1 MNQSKVALSLCIT
14 LGLAACGGGSSTNTS
29 GTNTSGTNTSKGVRF
44 NLEGAVSVVTAE
56 NSTSLSKSK
65 SLATTDSSPAATNLF
80 TMDAQGQFQAAL
92 ESPYQANVEFTVQ
105 SKDGKSLYVVMA
117 NDDWENQELI
127 GNTNCAIFKVD
138 ISDSGWS
145 CLVEGHMALKPDSYW
160 NEIKDGRFKPLQL
173 DKEGNVYF
181 LSRTFKI
188 DEFKNPTYDFSTPG
202 TIVKV
207 NPNDGTV
214 KHLTSD
220 KAAINSFLVT
230 QANSLIYRAEKLKFI
245 PNLTAEKLST
255 IELEESLWHQGSYTV
270 DDHNTVIYHDW
281 DPSNNKIQFAQPS
294 DKYLGGIEKR
304 SITSRQ
310 LKQVLMG
317 DDGFIYGIFNKT
329 KFNGDGDKLKYNQ
342 LQRIL
347 PYASEEIVSFRTP
360 SDSWWQNPKIQVTK
374 GHVYYIEEE
383 KNHNFGLRDVIGV
396 TRIADGKTVKLFG
409 GDWSTERYD
418 IESWKLVE
426 GILYFTGLDNVTS
439 EMVSGQLDT
448 TKLNLNESTSENKY
462 LTVNRTA
469 SVHGEILSFH
479 DMEVLRPVRPEK
491 SGENPKIVDFIISD
505 DDIYSSTIEFN
516 KWMDPSS
523 VGRELMVSETTG
535 TKGIEVDKVDTMVVW
550 LGRMAHLIYDTG
562 NNPEKQSAPLKFG
575 QSYRAFIGADA
586 RDSDGLSIKSAQPG
600 DADRTTDWVVR
611 NDSGMK
617 LSKAEYN
624 SAFSSNKLLK
634 FFIGTLRAKAFDS
647 ATSLNHKVEFTT
659 SVKNEF
665 RLELSNTQKPG
676 WRNTIQKL
684 SYKPL
689 HDRFEWSIGNNRVN
703 MSTLDG
709 RLMRVAVHLYEKDT
723 NIVFAVTL
731 TDDTGK
737 TQRFQNTMTKPN
749 SASYSFEYKSTVSD
763 FRGGIIDNFKVT
775 EKPGSIAE
783 NILVDEA
790 CDSALTISNGN
801 TYTFTSN
808 Q

>member
-1 MNQSKVALSLCIT
+1 M
-14 LGLAACGGGSSTNTS
+14 
-29 GTNTSGTNTSKGVRF
+29 
-44 NLEGAVSVVTAE
+44 
-56 NSTSLSKSK
+56 
-65 SLATTDSSPAATNLF
+65 F

-207 NPNDGTV
+207 NPNNGTV

-270 DDHNTVIYHDW
+270 DDHNTVIYHDR
-281 DPSNNKIQFAQPS
+281 DPINNKIQFAQPS

-304 SITSRQ
+304 SIEHRSPSNQ
-310 LKQVLMG
+310 LRQVLMG
-317 DDGFIYGIFNKT
+317 DDGFIYGIFNRAKS
-329 KFNGDGDKLKYNQ
+329 NDDGNWSEYAQ

-448 TKLNLNESTSENKY
+448 TKLNLNESTSKKNY

-479 DMEVLRPVRPEK
+479 DMEVLRPARTEK
-491 SGENPKIVDFIISD
+491 LGGNPKIVDFIISD
-505 DDIYSSTIEFN
+505 DDIYSGTIEFN

-535 TKGIEVDKVDTMVVW
+535 TEGIEVDKVDTMVVW

-562 NNPEKQSAPLKFG
+562 NNPEKQNAPLKFG

-586 RDSDGLSIKSAQPG
+586 RDSDGLSMKSAQPD

-611 NDSGMK
+611 NYSGMK

-624 SAFSSNKLLK
+624 SDFTSNKLLK
-634 FFIGTLRAKAFDS
+634 FFRGTLRAKAFDS

-665 RLELSNTQKPG
+665 RLELSNTQKLG
-676 WRNTIQKL
+676 WRNPIQKL

-737 TQRFQNTMTKPN
+737 TQRFQNTRTKPN

-763 FRGGIIDNFKVT
+763 FRGGIIDDFKVT

-790 CDSALTISNGN
+790 FDSALTISNGN
-801 TYTFTSN
+801 TFTFN
-808 Q
+808 P

>member
-1 MNQSKVALSLCIT
+1 
-14 LGLAACGGGSSTNTS
+14 
-29 GTNTSGTNTSKGVRF
+29 
-44 NLEGAVSVVTAE
+44 
-56 NSTSLSKSK
+56 
-65 SLATTDSSPAATNLF
+65 
-80 TMDAQGQFQAAL
+80 MDAQGQFQAAL

-117 NDDWENQELI
+117 NDDWENHELI

-270 DDHNTVIYHDW
+270 DDHNTVIYHDR
-281 DPSNNKIQFAQPS
+281 DPINNKIQFAQPS

-304 SITSRQ
+304 SIEHRSPSNQ
-310 LKQVLMG
+310 LRQVLMG
-317 DDGFIYGIFNKT
+317 DDGFIYGIFNRAKS
-329 KFNGDGDKLKYNQ
+329 NDDGNWSEYAQ

-360 SDSWWQNPKIQVTK
+360 SDNWWWQNQQMQVTK

-383 KNHNFGLRDVIGV
+383 KNHNFGVRDVIGV

-448 TKLNLNESTSENKY
+448 TKLNLNESTSKKNY

-469 SVHGEILSFH
+469 SVHGEILSFQ
-479 DMEVLRPVRPEK
+479 DMEVLRPARTEK
-491 SGENPKIVDFIISD
+491 LGGNPKIVDFIISD
-505 DDIYSSTIEFN
+505 DDIYSGTIEFN

-535 TKGIEVDKVDTMVVW
+535 TEDIKVDKVDTMVVW

-562 NNPEKQSAPLKFG
+562 NNPEKQNAPLKFG

-586 RDSDGLSIKSAQPG
+586 RDSDGLSIRSAQPD

-659 SVKNEF
+659 SVKNRF
-665 RLELSNTQKPG
+665 TLELLEPSAHPFWPNNAVQGFSYDSLNDDFG
-676 WRNTIQKL
+676 WYTRVEDASHRELDANV
-684 SYKPL
+684 SYL
-689 HDRFEWSIGNNRVN
+689 G
-703 MSTLDG
+703 G
-709 RLMRVAVHLYEKDT
+709 GLMRVAVHLYEKDA

-749 SASYSFEYKSTVSD
+749 SASYSFEYKSTVSG

-775 EKPGSIAE
+775 EEPGSIAE
-783 NILVDEA
+783 NILVDEVF
-790 CDSALTISNGN
+790 DSALTISNGN
-801 TYTFTSN
+801 TFTFSS
-808 Q
+808 